1 MANLFLRRRLCRDT
15 FDLRM
20 PKTVQWEPAD
30 AHRGSPAAGQHERI
44 GRSAVSVG
52 GEREP
57 LTLVDMGHRNEMIG
71 TV

>member
-1 MANLFLRRRLCRDT
+1 LCPDP

-30 AHRGSPAAGQHERI
+30 AHRGSPATGQHECV

-52 GEREP
+52 GERRP
-57 LTLVDMGHRNEMIG
+57 LTFDGG
-71 TV
+71 